1 LISGHRM
8 ELEGLKIVHAL
19 PGRVRLR
26 VAKVKGNPA
35 MARRAQEKLAK
46 VPGIKQVEAKADTGS
61 LLILYDLADLFSE
74 ESLDTLSVT
83 LEELFPEI
91 EVATL
96 MAGLMSLT
104 ENPGAGS
111 AVAQGITDSFGAI
124 NTGIR
129 KITGGLDLKVLA
141 PLALIFLGLRTLWTS
156 EKITAPSWSNLL
168 WFGFSA
174 FVMLNRGLVEGD
186 SGLPSGKQ
194 APISS
199 DKQALLEG

>member
-1 LISGHRM
+1 M

-26 VAKVKGNPA
+26 VTKVKGNPA
-35 MARRAQEKLAK
+35 MARRTQEKLAK

-61 LLILYDLADLFSE
+61 LLILYDLAGLFCE

-104 ENPGAGS
+104 ENPGAGAGS
-111 AVAQGITDSFGAI
+111 ATAQGITDSFGAI
-124 NTGIR
+124 NAGIG

-141 PLALIFLGLRTLWTS
+141 PLALILLGLRTLWTS
-156 EKITAPSWSNLL
+156 EKITSPSWSNLL
-168 WFGFSA
+168 WFGFA
-174 FVMLNRGLVEGD
+174 TFVMLNRGLVEGD
-186 SGLPSGKQ
+186 SGLPAVKASPDQ
-194 APISS
+194 
-199 DKQALLEG
+199 LR